1 MEEGM
6 VASSIAK
13 IKVLG
18 MRKQYERDEI
28 PLGSINKFGTGSKS
42 RHLPSNLPKFLKHT
56 DTNQN
61 GYISKAI
68 ILGNT
73 K

>member
-18 MRKQYERDEI
+18 MHNMKWDEI
-28 PLGSINKFGTGSKS
+28 PLGSINKFGTEVN
-42 RHLPSNLPKFLKHT
+42 PP
-56 DTNQN
+56 
-61 GYISKAI
+61 
-68 ILGNT
+68 
-73 K
+73 

>member
-18 MRKQYERDEI
+18 MRMKWDMNEI
-28 PLGSINKFGTGSKS
+28 PLGSINKFTGVN
-42 RHLPSNLPKFLKHT
+42 PP
-56 DTNQN
+56 
-61 GYISKAI
+61 
-68 ILGNT
+68 
-73 K
+73 